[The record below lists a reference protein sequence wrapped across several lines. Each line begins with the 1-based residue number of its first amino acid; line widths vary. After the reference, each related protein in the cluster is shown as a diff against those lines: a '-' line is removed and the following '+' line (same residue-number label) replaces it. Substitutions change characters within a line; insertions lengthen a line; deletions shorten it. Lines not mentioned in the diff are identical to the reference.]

1 MHRALYGIATAA
13 LLLTWLGRPA
23 TAGSGPSA
31 AERLAASDA
40 TIQKD
45 AEQAF
50 NYAEDLRL
58 LEAFRPLKL
67 TTAQIDQILP
77 VIQSIQARWKTIDAE
92 QQRAMAERKATLAE
106 ARNQALRGGPV
117 SPVVHEQLRHFTY
130 AAHKKQ
136 EGYRRDGVVLL
147 SGRLSQI
154 LSPTQAQQIRED
166 TEAAMTGKATPF
178 ALPAVSVSTTASARS
193 EPEQLADSLRDPE
206 ALSEEIKNWHDRL
219 DKLRNASGAQVQIQR
234 AKFADKLLKGLDPS
248 APEYTALLDK
258 VMTSAQDIASMPADR
273 FQQERA
279 GLVDHLMQMRTVAEQ
294 RHKAQKL
301 AEEVHK
307 VKLQSATGL
316 EFFVDEFLLSE
327 RAPALLHEMR
337 ARLASGS

>member
-31 AERLAASDA
+31 AQPLAASDT

-58 LEAFRPLKL
+58 LAAFRPLKL

-92 QQRAMAERKATLAE
+92 QQRAMAERKATLAD

-117 SPVVHEQLRHFTY
+117 SSHLREQFGLFTFSTT
-130 AAHKKQ
+130 KKQ
-136 EGYRRDGVVLL
+136 VGSHQDGVILV

-154 LSPTQAQQIRED
+154 LSRTQAQQIRD
-166 TEAAMTGKATPF
+166 NTDAVMVGKPTPF
-178 ALPAVSVSTTASARS
+178 ALPVVAVTSMASAPFEWDNGPDS
-193 EPEQLADSLRDPE
+193 MENPVLTPEERWGGQ
-206 ALSEEIKNWHDRL
+206 L
-219 DKLRNASGAQVQIQR
+219 DKLRGATGPKFEIQQ
-234 AKFADKLLKGLDPS
+234 AKFVGQFIKGLDPNS
-248 APEYTALLDK
+248 PECKALVDKLTA
-258 VMTSAQDIASMPADR
+258 SAQEIASMPDDR
-273 FQQERA
+273 FQHEKPA
-279 GLVDHLMQMRTVAEQ
+279 LVDQLVQMRTVAKE
-294 RHKAQKL
+294 RHQVQKI
-301 AEEVHK
+301 AEAAHSSNLK
-307 VKLQSATGL
+307 NATGL